1 MSDQTVY
8 GESRMAKEKS
18 ERLNRRE
25 LIALR
30 GLRLPKV
37 TLQALNESG
46 IFCVP
51 SISVEYQRSANQY
64 VIRAQESGGAVADI
78 GAYCGFLSDGGEPLS
93 WLQRIDSLGV
103 NGIHARTVVN
113 TLTRIHVV
121 RVLHTYDVL
130 ITKHALVSDGG
141 RKPTLEN
148 SILFYGRQGTLEFD
162 LWGKDKEFAGSVL
175 PLFFDRGG
183 EALRVPMSLEAGL
196 RLVVAGVSCCGCRH
210 VHVLAPPAAEA
221 AQIA

>member
-1 MSDQTVY
+1 MLARMHKRRNPRRTQMSDQTVY

-37 TLQALNESG
+37 TLQVLNESG

-51 SISVEYQRSANQY
+51 SISVENQRSADQY
-64 VIRAQESGGAVADI
+64 VIRAQESGGAV
-78 GAYCGFLSDGGEPLS
+78 
-93 WLQRIDSLGV
+93 Q
-103 NGIHARTVVN
+103 
-113 TLTRIHVV
+113 
-121 RVLHTYDVL
+121 
-130 ITKHALVSDGG
+130 
-141 RKPTLEN
+141 
-148 SILFYGRQGTLEFD
+148 
-162 LWGKDKEFAGSVL
+162 

-183 EALRVPMSLEAGL
+183 ETFRVPMSLEAGL